1 MRVRETPPKTRSDRE
16 TGNDRE
22 RQGTTGATERR
33 RIKKDRGQFK
43 KKKKQLWG
51 ELMKNQMIKR
61 WMNVKGKCN

>member
-16 TGNDRE
+16 TGNDRGDGE
-22 RQGTTGATERR
+22 EKD
-33 RIKKDRGQFK
+33 KKDRGQFK
-43 KKKKQLWG
+43 KKKKQLCG